1 MHTFVIVDCEY
12 RKNTLVTNSARKA
25 KEKLYIGSSIG
36 SRIEVWN
43 NNGILIETIYFRNIN
58 KICKYIRFEKEYIG
72 KKQAEAEQRNGRKGK

>member
-25 KEKLYIGSSIG
+25 KEKLYIGS
-36 SRIEVWN
+36 RIEVWN
-43 NNGILIETIYFRNIN
+43 SNGILIETIYFRNIN

-72 KKQAEAEQRNGRKGK
+72 KKQAEAEQRNRRKGK